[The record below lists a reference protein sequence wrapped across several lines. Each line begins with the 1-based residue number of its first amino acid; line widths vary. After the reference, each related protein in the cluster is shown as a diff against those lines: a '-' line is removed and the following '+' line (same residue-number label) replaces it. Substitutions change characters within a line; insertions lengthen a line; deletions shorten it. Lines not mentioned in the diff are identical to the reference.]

1 MKSFL
6 LVCLTGLSCGF
17 APAAE
22 REAKLTPKILYT
34 QAITHVP
41 PAWATGI
48 VYDLRDVNW
57 THGSAQILRK
67 LFIETH
73 PLSVVLL
80 RSTSDPAWFTALADR
95 SHRVILVS
103 PIGTSSVS
111 DVSVVVTTDE
121 VSSAVQAIETGAD
134 LASLA
139 LPEIAKR
146 RFDEAALVRRHSGTN
161 DPASALNGPVE
172 AETDDAAPV
181 APTPDLMLQRAVQI
195 LQGLEALGRS

>member
-6 LVCLTGLSCGF
+6 LVCLTALSCVF

-34 QAITHVP
+34 QEITHVP

-48 VYDLRDVNW
+48 VYDLRDVTW
-57 THGSAQILRK
+57 TNGSPQNVRK
-67 LFIETH
+67 LFTETH

-80 RSTSDPAWFTALADR
+80 RSTSDPAWFAALADR

-103 PIGTSSVS
+103 PIGTSPIS
-111 DVSVVVTTDE
+111 DVSVAVTTDE
-121 VSSAVQAIETGAD
+121 VSAAIQAIETGVD

-146 RFDEAALVRRHSGTN
+146 RFDEAALVRRHSGKN
-161 DPASALNGPVE
+161 DPASSLNGPVE
-172 AETDDAAPV
+172 TNEAPV
-181 APTPDLMLQRAVQI
+181 PPTPDLMLQRAVQI